1 VSVDFSQWAIPA
13 LPLTLG
19 GRTYE
24 VRPPCVADMR
34 KLLACAVR
42 AEVNLGVVKGP
53 IPDDIQ
59 TVLDTIK
66 PDDHPALGKTVHD
79 QMVADGVHPTTI
91 DRMAY
96 YAVLYW
102 TRGKTVADVYAAALW
117 TPRARDE
124 VPAEELSDL
133 AGKVQ
138 PTSRRSSGRRSGSA
152 NRSTSMSTGSRST
165 RTTDSLRP

>member
-42 AEVNLGVVKGP
+42 AEVNLGVAKGP

-66 PDDHPALGKTVHD
+66 PDDHPALGKAVYD

-117 TPRARDE
+117 TPRDQPEA
-124 VPAEELSDL
+124 PTEEQSDL
-133 AGKVQ
+133 AGKAL

-152 NRSTSMSTGSRST
+152 NRSTSTSTGSRST
-165 RTTDSLRP
+165 RTTDSPHT